1 MHHHGT
7 QEFRGP
13 SQPPSLLTGWASL
26 YNTGTGIQQ
35 VSKQHLGRASA
46 PTIPIPELARALG
59 RKAYMVFLLS
69 SPHLTILQPNLFR
82 TLSPAHRG
90 MNLWTQL
97 NLSTQHHAERRWKN
111 SPWTAAQ
118 EARLCWG
125 QLTTGAD
132 RGRNWSPHMGSCP
145 PVTRPDRGLD
155 TDQSD
160 WHLFLSLGQEVTMK
174 EK

>member
-1 MHHHGT
+1 MLGT
-7 QEFRGP
+7 QSAPFSSLAEQVCITQEQGYSRYPNSTWVGRQHPP
-13 SQPPSLLTGWASL
+13 SQSRSWPEPWVGRLTWS
-26 YNTGTGIQQ
+26 
-35 VSKQHLGRASA
+35 S
-46 PTIPIPELARALG
+46 
-59 RKAYMVFLLS
+59 S
-69 SPHLTILQPNLFR
+69 SPHLTSPSCKPNLFK

-90 MNLWTQL
+90 MNLWTQP
-97 NLSTQHHAERRWKN
+97 NLSTQHHTERRWKN

-125 QLTTGAD
+125 QLTTEAD
-132 RGRNWSPHMGSCP
+132 RGRNWPPHMGSCP